1 MSQQLGQVRK
11 EADGFKVVFER
22 VFQHPIEKVWDAI
35 TNPEKL
41 KIWFTDMEFELVP
54 GSKMGIWFRD
64 EARTE
69 SYGQILVVD
78 PPHRFEFSWE
88 HELAVWEL
96 SAISEKQT
104 KLNFTYSKLDA
115 QYATNAPAGF
125 HMLLDQLETVL
136 AGRTE
141 PYPFGSEES
150 TPEQLQL
157 QAQYSTIILPLYPE
171 LDKYQPLVIER
182 TFNAPVERVW
192 QAITDREQMKQWY
205 FDLSAFQPEVGF
217 EFQFAGQGH
226 KGEKYL
232 HNCKIMEV
240 VPLQKLQYSW
250 AYEGH
255 EGISYVS
262 FELAGEGQQ
271 TRLKLTHRGLGSFPD
286 SPDFAKTSFQAGWTE
301 LIGVRLKGFVE
312 AV

>member
-1 MSQQLGQVRK
+1 MSQQLGQVSK
-11 EADGFKVVFER
+11 EADGFKVAFER

-54 GSKMGIWFRD
+54 GNKMCIWFRD
-64 EARTE
+64 EAHTE
-69 SYGQILVVD
+69 SYGQILVVA

-96 SAISEKQT
+96 SAIGEKQT
-104 KLNFTYSKLDA
+104 KLLFTYSKLDA
-115 QYATNAPAGF
+115 QYATNAPTGF
-125 HMLLDQLETVL
+125 HILLNRLETVL
-136 AGRTE
+136 AGYTE
-141 PYPFGSEES
+141 PYPFGTEES
-150 TPEQLQL
+150 TPEQQQL
-157 QAQYSTIILPLYPE
+157 QAQYSALILPLYPE
-171 LDKYQPLVIER
+171 LEKYQPLVIER

-192 QAITDREQMKQWY
+192 QAITDKEQMKHWY
-205 FDLSAFQPEVGF
+205 FDLSAFQAEVGF

-232 HNCKIMEV
+232 HNCKIIEV
-240 VPLQKLQYSW
+240 VPMQKLQYSW

-255 EGISYVS
+255 QGMSYVS
-262 FELAGEGQQ
+262 FELAEEGQQ

-286 SPDFAKTSFQAGWTE
+286 NPDFAKTSFQAGWNA
-301 LIGVRLKGFVE
+301 LIGVSLKGFVE
-312 AV
+312 RV